1 MENTDSEMDEEVRL
15 YRRKGG
21 AARRAS
27 RLWRN
32 YLARENFGGPMCGTT
47 VGNFRRMLNKA
58 VSSHVIREASFSL
71 RCRINYGMFTRY
83 DSRFNGVE
91 NAAWGKA
98 RPWAKRL
105 SWQTQGG
112 RVK

>member
-1 MENTDSEMDEEVRL
+1 MENTGSEMDEGVRL

-32 YLARENFGGPMCGTT
+32 YLARENFGGPMCGTK
-47 VGNFRRMLNKA
+47 VGSFRRMLNKA
-58 VSSHVIREASFSL
+58 VSSHIIREASFGS

-83 DSRFNGVE
+83 DLRFKDVE
-91 NAAWGKA
+91 NTAWEKS